1 MGTKIGRP
9 KKVGLGYKFG
19 KRVKHLFS
27 SVSSES
33 DAAGRRVE
41 DSAKDYI
48 LGHFF
53 MPDIR
58 KLLEDFNLEDPA
70 LIKDTETGK
79 TIKVH
84 KSIDEYRKYVKE
96 KVKLSELERYIRRNP
111 QLTDTITL
119 NGIKPSEIANYVRKV
134 ASINEEIHWT
144 IQHVLR
150 DLIDEYE
157 KIFDP
162 DKYRYFWLEELRKN
176 YGRFQ
181 YAVNKLSSEE
191 RKLSELKFNP
201 IIFERVIN
209 TSKECKELYSELYG
223 LMEKGIYQKSDLQK
237 YFNKFLEKN
246 EVISAQISKISRIN
260 FEIELNPN
268 KQDLI
273 DYLVG
278 IRKIINNLFLSKFE
292 RRLMEQDE
300 SSLIQVIEE
309 CEDEK
314 GFVVNLAALGNL
326 IDKMNA
332 TVLKSFLRSK
342 VKDGTINQLEQFLK
356 ENYPDYNP
364 KIIKNLRDIM
374 TLRNQW
380 PIHDDTSR
388 GIVVAKDIYGS
399 YPPTDYKKF
408 WSLVLKL
415 HIESLTLLRSCL
427 GYDSSL

>member
-1 MGTKIGRP
+1 MRTKIERP
-9 KKVGLGYKFG
+9 KNVGLGYKFG
-19 KRVKHLFS
+19 KGVKHIFS
-27 SVSSES
+27 SVSGES

-70 LIKDTETGK
+70 VKKDTETGK
-79 TIKVH
+79 IIEVH

-119 NGIKPSEIANYVRKV
+119 NGIKPSEISNYVRKV

-157 KIFDP
+157 KKFDP
-162 DKYRYFWLEELRKN
+162 EKYRDFWLEEMRKN

-181 YAVNKLSSEE
+181 YAVNNLRSEE
-191 RKLSELKFNP
+191 GKLSELKFNP
-201 IIFERVIN
+201 IIFESVIN
-209 TSKECKELYSELYG
+209 TSKECKVLYG
-223 LMEKGIYQKSDLQK
+223 ELHDLIEKGTYKKSDLQT
-237 YFNKFLEKN
+237 YFNIFLDKN
-246 EVISAQISKISRIN
+246 TIINAQIGKISRIN
-260 FEIELNPN
+260 FELELNPN
-268 KQDLI
+268 KQDLM
-273 DYLVG
+273 DYLVE

-292 RRLMEQDE
+292 KKLIEQDE
-300 SSLIQVIEE
+300 PSLIQVSDE

-332 TVLKSFLRSK
+332 TVLKSFLKSK

-356 ENYPDYNP
+356 ENIPDYNP

-388 GIVVAKDIYGS
+388 GIVVAKEIYGS

-415 HIESLTLLRSCL
+415 YIESLTLLRSCL